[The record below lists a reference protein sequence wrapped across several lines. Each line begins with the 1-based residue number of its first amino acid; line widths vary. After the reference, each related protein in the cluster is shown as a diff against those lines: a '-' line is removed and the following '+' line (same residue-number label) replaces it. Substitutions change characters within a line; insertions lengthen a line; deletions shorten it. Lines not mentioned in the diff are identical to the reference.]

1 MLPHQLDREK
11 TVQKF
16 KTKVCIFWLQKNCPY
31 GDRCLFAHGKD
42 QLRADQ
48 GDSHVPGI
56 DPEVNERYKTRL
68 CRFFLNNEPCVH
80 GVRCTYAHSHEEQ
93 AHYLKL
99 AKDKGV
105 SIFPPSISSA
115 PASPSASHD
124 HEMMNRSAVPFSA
137 MNRLAATTQMPA
149 TAPMTTTTRSPWAT
163 PAQGGLLHHPLPSTT
178 TPSLSMTLPTS
189 AAVTKRSLLTPAT
202 YSAATTTPTSTS
214 KLDTGKTLLAANPY
228 ATLPPKVDAHLSSQH
243 QHHLVLASHH
253 LSTSP
258 PGNSPSQVGSSI
270 DSYTPFKPSHS
281 TQLTANASVF
291 VTGAAS
297 ALIASEASSLAAS
310 TAASLSN
317 TATTNTPLSP
327 PHPPSS
333 SSSTMNFEK
342 YRDPLTG
349 NIAVTKMSAGTLAL
363 YLNSAYVYNQNK
375 DDHHGEEGE
384 STLSG
389 PTPTQIPPGLGIVEE
404 TLAQA
409 LQAEELAG
417 RRHLADLAR
426 KGLSSIHQ
434 NLSSI
439 PPHVPP
445 PPPVITHLPQLPPE
459 STWSQNQFK
468 QQEIATAQEANDAV
482 SNAIAQLVS
491 ALQLSEAS
499 RLASVQHQFPRQ
511 SQSLIH
517 PQSQQQQQQ
526 NPLDLMAFL
535 NRAKSNI
542 RDQLPLAP
550 MSRLEEVAHEWILGQ
565 SIQAPTLTDTQ
576 RSFYES
582 GGDDSERSF
591 LTLAA
596 SATTVSANSTTATNR
611 SLHLSSSTHL
621 LDNSG
626 SSPPT
631 SASRW
636 APPPPS
642 QQQHIAMSILGE
654 NSSASTSKTCESG
667 SIWRPSAHSS
677 ESMIVHRTNAMPL
690 LDLTRILQPQ
700 TVELKEDEGEDDE
713 KGILLSLGLSKR
725 EDDLDDE

>member
-1 MLPHQLDREK
+1 
-11 TVQKF
+11 
-16 KTKVCIFWLQKNCPY
+16 
-31 GDRCLFAHGKD
+31 
-42 QLRADQ
+42 
-48 GDSHVPGI
+48 
-56 DPEVNERYKTRL
+56 
-68 CRFFLNNEPCVH
+68 
-80 GVRCTYAHSHEEQ
+80 
-93 AHYLKL
+93 
-99 AKDKGV
+99 
-105 SIFPPSISSA
+105 
-115 PASPSASHD
+115 
-124 HEMMNRSAVPFSA
+124 
-137 MNRLAATTQMPA
+137 
-149 TAPMTTTTRSPWAT
+149 
-163 PAQGGLLHHPLPSTT
+163 
-178 TPSLSMTLPTS
+178 
-189 AAVTKRSLLTPAT
+189 
-202 YSAATTTPTSTS
+202 
-214 KLDTGKTLLAANPY
+214 
-228 ATLPPKVDAHLSSQH
+228 
-243 QHHLVLASHH
+243 
-253 LSTSP
+253 
-258 PGNSPSQVGSSI
+258 
-270 DSYTPFKPSHS
+270 
-281 TQLTANASVF
+281 
-291 VTGAAS
+291 
-297 ALIASEASSLAAS
+297 
-310 TAASLSN
+310 
-317 TATTNTPLSP
+317 
-327 PHPPSS
+327 
-333 SSSTMNFEK
+333 
-342 YRDPLTG
+342 
-349 NIAVTKMSAGTLAL
+349 
-363 YLNSAYVYNQNK
+363 
-375 DDHHGEEGE
+375 
-384 STLSG
+384 
-389 PTPTQIPPGLGIVEE
+389 
-404 TLAQA
+404 
-409 LQAEELAG
+409 
-417 RRHLADLAR
+417 LAR

-445 PPPVITHLPQLPPE
+445 PPPVIARLPQQPPE

-517 PQSQQQQQQ
+517 PTPQQQQQQ

-535 NRAKSNI
+535 NRAQSNI

-565 SIQAPTLTDTQ
+565 SSQATTLEDNTQ

-621 LDNSG
+621 LDSSG

-631 SASRW
+631 NTSRW
-636 APPPPS
+636 TTPPPSS
-642 QQQHIAMSILGE
+642 QQQHNAMSILGE

>member
-105 SIFPPSISSA
+105 QIFPPTISSA

-149 TAPMTTTTRSPWAT
+149 TAPMTTTTRSPWT
-163 PAQGGLLHHPLPSTT
+163 AQGGLLHSLSRPSTT

-189 AAVTKRSLLTPAT
+189 ATVTKRSLTPAT
-202 YSAATTTPTSTS
+202 YSAATTTPSSIS
-214 KLDTGKTLLAANPY
+214 KLDTGKTMLAANPF
-228 ATLPPKVDAHLSSQH
+228 AALPPKVDSHLSSQQ
-243 QHHLVLASHH
+243 QHLFLASHH

-258 PGNSPSQVGSSI
+258 PGNSPSQVGSI
-270 DSYTPFKPSHS
+270 DSYTPFKPPHS

-310 TAASLSN
+310 TAASHSN
-317 TATTNTPLSP
+317 TATTNAPLSP
-327 PHPPSS
+327 PPPSS
-333 SSSTMNFEK
+333 TSTMNFEK
-342 YRDPLTG
+342 FRDPLTG
-349 NIAVTKMSAGTLAL
+349 AIAVTKMSAGTLAL

-375 DDHHGEEGE
+375 DDHHGEGE
-384 STLSG
+384 STSSG
-389 PTPTQIPPGLGIVEE
+389 PTPIPPGLGIAEE

-439 PPHVPP
+439 PPLVPP
-445 PPPVITHLPQLPPE
+445 QPLVITHQPQRPLE
-459 STWSQNQFK
+459 FSSGTWSQNQFK

-511 SQSLIH
+511 SLIH
-517 PQSQQQQQQ
+517 PPTHPHSQQQQQQQ

-535 NRAKSNI
+535 NRAQSNI

-565 SIQAPTLTDTQ
+565 SLQAPTSVTDNTQ

-611 SLHLSSSTHL
+611 SLHLSSSHL

-626 SSPPT
+626 TSPPIST
-631 SASRW
+631 SRW
-636 APPPPS
+636 TPPS
-642 QQQHIAMSILGE
+642 QQHNAMSILGE

-677 ESMIVHRTNAMPL
+677 ESMIVHRTSAMPL

-700 TVELKEDEGEDDE
+700 TVELKEDEGEDDK